1 MWADV
6 GTWHMVANGFL
17 KSKVVDGRAIDL
29 HTKAPDE
36 I

>member
-29 HTKAPDE
+29 HTKALDE